1 MQLDDA
7 TVLHVARL
15 ANLALSAEE
24 VAHYREQLS
33 RILAYVDELKS
44 VTDDALEGV
53 PQAAATPERD
63 DVTCPSLPP
72 ETAVAAAPAPR
83 GTSFQVPKIIE

>member
-15 ANLALSAEE
+15 ANLSLSADE

-44 VTDDALEGV
+44 VSVDELGLT
-53 PQAAATPERD
+53 PQVAATPERVD
-63 DVTCPSLPP
+63 AVRPSLPP
-72 ETAVAAAPAPR
+72 EVAVAAAPQSR
-83 GTSFQVPKIIE
+83 GTSFEVPKIIE

>member
-1 MQLDDA
+1 MRLDDA

-15 ANLALSAEE
+15 ANLALSPDE

-44 VTDDALEGV
+44 VDDDAPGTP
-53 PQAAATPERD
+53 PQAAGTPERD
-63 DVTCPSLPP
+63 DVMRPSLPP
-72 ETAVAAAPAPR
+72 ETAVAQAPQPR